1 MTKMTTTT
9 TTTTTTTS
17 TTRDDDDEKATT
29 AAEEE
34 CDGDARL
41 ARGGEASAAADDE
54 DADAAGMSDE
64 ALMSS
69 LVAMENHAFDPA
81 SYLLNRAQF
90 NELLDLQTESEPD
103 FMEDIVNMYC
113 DDSQS
118 MLEELRELV
127 KTEGACTTEEM
138 DKARA
143 TLHKLRGA
151 SSTLGAEGIQHTCE
165 AMRESIVNEQH
176 EALRRG
182 PGSIEELEDRLK
194 ELKKVLKRYVAVSR
208 ECVVRKLSRR

>member
-1 MTKMTTTT
+1 MGRRERTEGRANEGVGMEIGGDVGGASAVK
-9 TTTTTTTS
+9 
-17 TTRDDDDEKATT
+17 T
-29 AAEEE
+29 AA
-34 CDGDARL
+34 AT
-41 ARGGEASAAADDE
+41 
-54 DADAAGMSDE
+54 MSDE
-64 ALMSS
+64 ALMAS
-69 LVAMENHAFDPA
+69 LVDMENHAFDPKNN
-81 SYLLNRAQF
+81 LLNRAQF

-118 MLEELRELV
+118 MLDELRELV
-127 KTEGACTTEEM
+127 KTDGTAEQL

-165 AMRESIVNEQH
+165 AMRESIVNQQY

-182 PGSIEELEDRLK
+182 PGSIEELEERLG
-194 ELKKVLKRYVAVSR
+194 ELKRVLKKYVEVSR
-208 ECVVRKLSRR
+208 ECVVRKLSRG

>member
-1 MTKMTTTT
+1 MGRRERTEGGANEGVAVEIGVDVGGESAVK
-9 TTTTTTTS
+9 
-17 TTRDDDDEKATT
+17 T
-29 AAEEE
+29 AA
-34 CDGDARL
+34 AT
-41 ARGGEASAAADDE
+41 
-54 DADAAGMSDE
+54 MSDE
-64 ALMSS
+64 ALMAS
-69 LVAMENHAFDPA
+69 LVDMENHAFDPTNN
-81 SYLLNRAQF
+81 LLNRAQF

-118 MLEELRELV
+118 MLDELRELV
-127 KTEGACTTEEM
+127 KTDGTAGQL

-165 AMRESIVNEQH
+165 AMRESIVNQQY

-182 PGSIEELEDRLK
+182 SGSIEELEERLG
-194 ELKKVLKRYVAVSR
+194 ELKRVLKKYVEVSR
-208 ECVVRKLSRR
+208 ECVVRKLSRG

>member
-1 MTKMTTTT
+1 MSKAE
-9 TTTTTTTS
+9 
-17 TTRDDDDEKATT
+17 DVDERRKR
-29 AAEEE
+29 E
-34 CDGDARL
+34 G
-41 ARGGEASAAADDE
+41 RGGEARVKEKVGDAEEASASAEEASASDDARSASDE
-54 DADAAGMSDE
+54 ATSMSDE

-81 SYLLNRAQF
+81 SNLLNRAQF

-103 FMEDIVNMYC
+103 FMEDIVDMYC

-118 MLEELRELV
+118 MLEELRELL
-127 KTEGACTTEEM
+127 KTEGACTTEETE
-138 DKARA
+138 KARA

-165 AMRESIVNEQH
+165 TMRESIVNEQY